1 MICCRF
7 KPSSAAVA
15 DQLAEDA
22 AVVPTKQAQQKR
34 HGLIPDGAAG
44 LEVIPRANGAF
55 GHSFQ
60 KKKKK
65 KPGFTPG
72 SHGLGGNR

>member
-22 AVVPTKQAQQKR
+22 AVVPTKQTQQKR
-34 HGLIPDGAAG
+34 HGLIPDGDAG

-55 GHSFQ
+55 GRAAASRTKRSQ
-60 KKKKK
+60 GSP
-65 KPGFTPG
+65 PG
-72 SHGLGGNR
+72 HMI